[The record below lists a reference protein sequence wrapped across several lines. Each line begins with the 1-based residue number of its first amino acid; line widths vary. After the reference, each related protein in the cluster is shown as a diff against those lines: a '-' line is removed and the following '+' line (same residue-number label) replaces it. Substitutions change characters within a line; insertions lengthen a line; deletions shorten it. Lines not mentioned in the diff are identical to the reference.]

1 MISSGTLDALTRRL
15 QQTAAVHKDDLDMGD
30 LLVVETRNSCYRIL
44 SLGDDSYR
52 VDGGW
57 FDRESGG
64 PVITTIRGCTWGGS
78 AIATDLLAACGLFLE
93 FGNGVVTTA
102 IRAFRVVKPPVS
114 DRVH

>member
-1 MISSGTLDALTRRL
+1 MISSSTLDGLARQL
-15 QQTAAVHKDDLDMGD
+15 QQTAAVHKDDLEMGD
-30 LLVVETRNSCYRIL
+30 LLVVETRNSRYRIV
-44 SLGDDSYR
+44 SLGDGAYR

-57 FDRESGG
+57 FDRETAG
-64 PVITTIRGCTWGGS
+64 PVVTTIRGCTWGGS

-102 IRAFRVVKPPVS
+102 IRSFRVVRQPVP